1 MGSARA
7 HLHIHVLP
15 RPRAVF
21 KSSGGANAPGRLVIR
36 RHRSARPGTPPAL
49 RARARERSFCL
60 PRERATR
67 VQALAWMLFLPTA
80 THRTAAIEVVL
91 WTRQHRFRVNDCYK
105 GWAATLGVRY
115 WRIRSAASFCPVRSF
130 GRRGANPM
138 HLLNDC
144 NVTIDADEL
153 LRTVGSAAHWVAN
166 G

>member
-1 MGSARA
+1 MRLVAS
-7 HLHIHVLP
+7 
-15 RPRAVF
+15 
-21 KSSGGANAPGRLVIR
+21 SSGVIAVHGQALRPPYAREHANAA
-36 RHRSARPGTPPAL
+36 SASHSNAP
-49 RARARERSFCL
+49 
-60 PRERATR
+60 R

-115 WRIRSAASFCPVRSF
+115 WRIRSAASFCPVRSI

-153 LRTVGSAAHWVAN
+153 LRAVGSAARWVAN